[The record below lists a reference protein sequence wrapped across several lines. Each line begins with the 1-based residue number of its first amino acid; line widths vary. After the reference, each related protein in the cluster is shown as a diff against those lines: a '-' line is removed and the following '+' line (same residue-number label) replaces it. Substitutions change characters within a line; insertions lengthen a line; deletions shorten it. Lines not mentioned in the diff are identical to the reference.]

1 MVFLVRKFFWVAVGA
16 VVALELDR
24 WMGRQRARLAP
35 GHLTTTVLNKVN
47 ESLERRA

>member
-1 MVFLVRKFFWVAVGA
+1 MIFLVRKFFWVAVG
-16 VVALELDR
+16 VVAALELDR

-47 ESLERRA
+47 QSLEKRS